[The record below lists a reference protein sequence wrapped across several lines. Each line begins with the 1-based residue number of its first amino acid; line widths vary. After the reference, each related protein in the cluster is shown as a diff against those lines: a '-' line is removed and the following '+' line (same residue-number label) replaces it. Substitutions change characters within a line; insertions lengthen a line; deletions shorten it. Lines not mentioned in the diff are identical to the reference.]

1 MKKLSFFVTT
11 ALLFCGLLLHAQEAT
26 TGTIID
32 AAGVPIPGATI
43 IISGTSEGTTTDFDG
58 NFSISAEQ
66 GAVLE
71 FSSIG
76 FETQMVTLSGQDN
89 LTIALQDS
97 VNQLDEIIVTGYG
110 KQARGKLTGSVATV
124 NVKDA
129 VKVPV
134 VNAAE
139 ILQGRVSGVT
149 VVSNGQPGSAP
160 SVRIRGYGTPNNNDP
175 LYIIDGVQ
183 TNDAFVLNSINPSDI
198 DQINVLKD
206 GAAAVY
212 GARASNGVVVI
223 TTKTGKGTQ
232 GTKVSLEIS
241 TGMSVAT
248 NLPSLLNAQ
257 QLGDVLFQSQRND
270 AITNNTPS
278 ASISHPQYG
287 SGAGGASAVV
297 PGKLIGTPAG
307 ISATVDPNG
316 TDWLGA
322 IFQAAPTQQL
332 SLSVA
337 NGSEDSSSLFSL
349 SYLKREGVQ
358 IETGYERVGL
368 RANSEYKVGSIWTV
382 GQHANI
388 TLDEERGGNQVQQA
402 LRSSPLIPLR
412 DDDGA
417 FAGIYS
423 TALGVGNALSP
434 YATLIRGKDN
444 YNKSLRVIA
453 DVFVQAQITKDLTF
467 KSSFGG
473 QNRYFNRRSYSPSTP
488 EGETGGPQTL
498 QEFGFNQYEW
508 VWTNTLSY
516 STTFGSD
523 HSLDAFVGYEANKQF
538 YKGNEITRATFLFE
552 TPEYYTLATAT
563 GTPIVVPGS
572 TGSNSNSLV
581 SAFASANYSFKDKYL
596 LTTTLRKDETSRFLK
611 DQQGKL
617 FTSASIGWV
626 IDKESFF
633 NSSVI
638 DNLKLRASY
647 GELGN
652 QELPAS
658 NPGDNISGL
667 NEDQSFYSFTGQRG
681 SVTPGA
687 ILQSV
692 GNPLLTWETSVSK
705 NIGLDFG
712 LLSGRIRGSIE
723 YFDISTENL
732 IVRDNAKI
740 SSTAIDA
747 GAPFTNFGE
756 VNNKGVDFDI
766 VYADETN
773 SGFNYEVAFNLS
785 SYKNTVV
792 SLIGSK
798 GGVPISGDG
807 NRSGNPTRSEVGQ
820 PISTFYGRQVTGIHQ
835 TGPLAGR
842 LKYLDIDSAARDGVP
857 DGIIDDND
865 RTIIGSPHPDFTYG
879 ININMEYKNF
889 DLMMFWNGSQGNDIY
904 NYSKL
909 FTDLPYFVNGNR
921 STRVLD
927 AWTPANPS
935 NTQPALS
942 NSISNSEGQVNSFYV
957 EDGSYLRLKTLQL
970 GYTFSDVK
978 IKDAGVDSIRLYLSG
993 ANLLTFTDYDGLDPE
1008 VSSNNALTIGVDSGT
1023 YPLARITTVGLNIN
1037 F

>member
-1 MKKLSFFVTT
+1 MKKLSFIVTT
-11 ALLFCGLLLHAQEAT
+11 TLLFCGMLLQAQQAT

-32 AAGVPIPGATI
+32 ADGVPIPGATV

-58 NFSISAEQ
+58 NFSISAES

-76 FETQMVTLSGQDN
+76 FETQMVTLSGQSN
-89 LTIALQDS
+89 LTIALEDS
-97 VNQLDEIIVTGYG
+97 VSQLDEIIVTGYG

-223 TTKTGKGTQ
+223 TTKTGRGTQ

-248 NLPSLLNAQ
+248 NLPGLLNAQ
-257 QLGDVLFQSQRND
+257 QLGDVLFDSKRND
-270 AITNNTPS
+270 GS
-278 ASISHPQYG
+278 ASPSHPQYG
-287 SGAGGASAVV
+287 SGATAVV
-297 PGKLIGTPAG
+297 PGSLIGAPQPT
-307 ISATVDPNG
+307 TVNPNG

-322 IFQAAPTQQL
+322 IFQSAPTQQL

-368 RANSEYKVGSIWTV
+368 RANSEYKVGNIWTV

-388 TLDEERGGNQVQQA
+388 TLDEERGGNQIETA

-412 DDDGA
+412 DDNGA

-423 TALGVGNALSP
+423 TSLGLGNATSP
-434 YATLIRGKDN
+434 YATLIRGKDD

-453 DVFVQAQITKDLTF
+453 DIFVQAQITKDLTF

-488 EGETGGPQTL
+488 EAETGGSQTL
-498 QEFGFNQYEW
+498 TEIGFNQYEW
-508 VWTNTLSY
+508 VWTNTLNY

-538 YKGNEITRATFLFE
+538 YKGNQITRATFLFE
-552 TPEYYTLATAT
+552 TPSYYTLATGT
-563 GTPIVVPGS
+563 GTPIVVPGA

-581 SAFASANYSFKDKYL
+581 SSFASANYSFKDKYL
-596 LTTTLRKDETSRFLK
+596 LTATLRKDETSRFSPEN
-611 DQQGKL
+611 QGKL
-617 FTSASIGWV
+617 FSSASIGWV

-658 NPGDNISGL
+658 NPDVDISGL

-687 ILQSV
+687 ILLSV
-692 GNPLLTWETSVSK
+692 GNKDLTWETSVSK

-723 YFDISTENL
+723 YFDISTKDL

-747 GAPFTNFGE
+747 GAPFVNFGE

-792 SLIGSK
+792 SLVGDTPINGIPYNRTGAITRSDIGR
-798 GGVPISGDG
+798 PIS
-807 NRSGNPTRSEVGQ
+807 S
-820 PISTFYGRQVTGIHQ
+820 FYGRQFTGIFQ
-835 TGPLAGR
+835 TAAEASASGQDEAAPGR
-842 LKYLDIDSAARDGVP
+842 FKYAEVDGVAGVN
-857 DGIIDDND
+857 DGD
-865 RTIIGSPHPDFTYG
+865 REYIGSPHPDFTYG

-889 DLMMFWNGSQGNDIY
+889 DLMMFWNGSQGNDIF
-904 NYSKL
+904 NRTKI
-909 FTDLPYFVNGNR
+909 FTDFPTFFNGNR

-927 AWTPANPS
+927 AWTPANGS

-942 NSISNSEGQVNSFYV
+942 EGISNDEQLPNSFFI

-993 ANLLTFTDYDGLDPE
+993 ANLLTITDYTGMDPE
-1008 VSSNNALTIGVDSGT
+1008 IASNDALSLGVDLGT
-1023 YPLARITTVGLNIN
+1023 YPLARITTIGLNIN

>member
-1 MKKLSFFVTT
+1 
-11 ALLFCGLLLHAQEAT
+11 
-26 TGTIID
+26 
-32 AAGVPIPGATI
+32 
-43 IISGTSEGTTTDFDG
+43 
-58 NFSISAEQ
+58 
-66 GAVLE
+66 
-71 FSSIG
+71 
-76 FETQMVTLSGQDN
+76 
-89 LTIALQDS
+89 
-97 VNQLDEIIVTGYG
+97 
-110 KQARGKLTGSVATV
+110 
-124 NVKDA
+124 
-129 VKVPV
+129 
-134 VNAAE
+134 
-139 ILQGRVSGVT
+139 
-149 VVSNGQPGSAP
+149 
-160 SVRIRGYGTPNNNDP
+160 
-175 LYIIDGVQ
+175 
-183 TNDAFVLNSINPSDI
+183 LNSINPSDI

-223 TTKTGKGTQ
+223 TTKSGKGTQ
-232 GTKVSLEIS
+232 GSKVSLEIS
-241 TGMSVAT
+241 TGMSVAS
-248 NLPSLLNAQ
+248 NLPDLLNAQ
-257 QLGDVLFQSQRND
+257 QLGDVIFQSKRND
-270 AITNNTPS
+270 GN
-278 ASISHPQYG
+278 ASPSHPQYG
-287 SGAGGASAVV
+287 SGASAVV
-297 PGKLIGTPAG
+297 PGSLIGAPQPT
-307 ISATVDPNG
+307 TVNPNG

-322 IFQAAPTQQL
+322 IFQSAPTQQL

-337 NGSEDSSSLFSL
+337 NGTEDSNSLFSL
-349 SYLKREGVQ
+349 SYLKREGIQ

-388 TLDEERGGNQVQQA
+388 TLDEERGGNQTQAA

-412 DDDGA
+412 DDNGA

-423 TALGVGNALSP
+423 TSLGIGNVTSP
-434 YATLIRGKDN
+434 YATLIRGKDD

-488 EGETGGPQTL
+488 EAETGGSQTL

-516 STTFGSD
+516 ATTFGSD

-552 TPEYYTLATAT
+552 TPDYYTLATAT
-563 GTPIVVPGS
+563 GTPIVVPGA

-581 SAFASANYSFKDKYL
+581 SSFASANYSFKDKYL
-596 LTTTLRKDETSRFLK
+596 LSTTLRKDATSRFLK
-611 DQQGKL
+611 DKQGKL

-692 GNPLLTWETSVSK
+692 GNKNLTWETSVSK

-723 YFDISTENL
+723 YFDISTKDL

-792 SLIGSK
+792 SLVGDTPVAGAVNRAGS
-798 GGVPISGDG
+798 V
-807 NRSGNPTRSEVGQ
+807 TRSQAGQ
-820 PISTFYGRQVTGIHQ
+820 PISSFYGRQVTGIQQ
-835 TGPLAGR
+835 TGADAGR
-842 LKYLDIDSAARDGVP
+842 LQYAELDGVAGIN
-857 DGIIDDND
+857 DGD
-865 RTIIGSPHPDFTYG
+865 RTFIGSPHPDFTYG

-904 NYSKL
+904 NYSKI
-909 FTDLPYFVNGNR
+909 FTDFPTFFNGNR

-927 AWTPANPS
+927 AWTPANGS

-942 NSISNSEGQVNSFYV
+942 EGISNSETQANSFFV

-978 IKDAGVDSIRLYLSG
+978 IKNAGVDSIRLYLSG

-1008 VSSNNALTIGVDSGT
+1008 VSSSSALTIGVDEGT
-1023 YPLARITTVGLNIN
+1023 YPLPRITTVGLNIN

>member
-1 MKKLSFFVTT
+1 MKKISFFVTT
-11 ALLFCGLLLHAQEAT
+11 VLLFCGLLLHAQQAT

-32 AAGVPIPGATI
+32 ADGIPIPGATV

-58 NFSISAEQ
+58 NFSISAES

-76 FETQMVTLSGQDN
+76 FETQMVTVSGQTN
-89 LTIALQDS
+89 LTVALQDS
-97 VNQLDEIIVTGYG
+97 ATQLDEIIVTGYG

-160 SVRIRGYGTPNNNDP
+160 SVRIRGYGTPNSNDP

-223 TTKTGKGTQ
+223 TTKSGKGTQ
-232 GTKVSLEIS
+232 GSKVSLEIS

-248 NLPSLLNAQ
+248 NLPDLLNAQ
-257 QLGDVLFQSQRND
+257 QHGDMLLQSKRND
-270 AITNNTPS
+270 GSPNPS
-278 ASISHPQYG
+278 HSQYG
-287 SGAGGASAVV
+287 SGASAVV
-297 PGKLIGTPAG
+297 PGSLIGAPVPT
-307 ISATVDPNG
+307 TVNPNG

-322 IFQAAPTQQL
+322 IFQSAPTQQL

-337 NGSEDSSSLFSL
+337 NGTEDSSSLFSL

-388 TLDEERGGNQVQQA
+388 TLDEERAGNQIETA

-412 DDDGA
+412 DDNGD

-423 TALGVGNALSP
+423 TGLNLGNATSP
-434 YATLIRGKDN
+434 YATLIRGKDD

-453 DVFVQAQITKDLTF
+453 DIFVQAQITKDLTF

-473 QNRYFNRRSYSPSTP
+473 QNRYFNRRAYSPSTP
-488 EGETGGPQTL
+488 EAETGGSQTL
-498 QEFGFNQYEW
+498 TEIGFNQYEW
-508 VWTNTLSY
+508 VWTNTLNY

-538 YKGNEITRATFLFE
+538 YKGNQITRANFLFE
-552 TPEYYTLATAT
+552 TPSYYTLATGT
-563 GTPIVVPGS
+563 GTPIVVPGA

-581 SAFASANYSFKDKYL
+581 SSFASANYSFKDKYL
-596 LTTTLRKDETSRFLK
+596 LSTTLRKDATSRFSEK
-611 DQQGKL
+611 NQGKL
-617 FTSASIGWV
+617 FSSASIGWV

-658 NPGDNISGL
+658 NPDVDISGL

-687 ILQSV
+687 ILLSV
-692 GNPLLTWETSVSK
+692 GNTDLTWETSVSK

-723 YFDISTENL
+723 YFDISTKDL

-740 SSTAIDA
+740 GSTAIDA
-747 GAPFTNFGE
+747 GAPFVNFGE

-792 SLIGSK
+792 SLVGDVAVN
-798 GGVPISGDG
+798 GADFNRTGVITRSDVGRPIS
-807 NRSGNPTRSEVGQ
+807 S
-820 PISTFYGRQVTGIHQ
+820 FYGRRFTGIIQ
-835 TGPLAGR
+835 TAAEASASGQDEAAPGR
-842 LKYLDIDSAARDGVP
+842 FKYAEIDGVA
-857 DGIIDDND
+857 GIND
-865 RTIIGSPHPDFTYG
+865 SDREFIGSPHPDFTYG

-889 DLMMFWNGSQGNDIY
+889 DLMMFWNGSQGNDIF
-904 NYSKL
+904 NRTKI
-909 FTDLPYFVNGNR
+909 FTDFPTFFNGNR

-927 AWTPANPS
+927 AWTPANGS

-942 NSISNSEGQVNSFYV
+942 ETITNAEQLPNSFFV

-978 IKDAGVDSIRLYLSG
+978 IKNAGVDSIRLYLSG
-993 ANLLTFTDYDGLDPE
+993 ANLLTITDYTGMDPE
-1008 VSSNNALTIGVDSGT
+1008 IASNDALSLGVDLGT
-1023 YPLARITTVGLNIN
+1023 YPLARITTIGLNIN

>member
-1 MKKLSFFVTT
+1 MKKISFFVTT
-11 ALLFCGLLLHAQEAT
+11 VLLFCGMLLHAQEAT
-26 TGTIID
+26 TGTVID
-32 AAGVPIPGATI
+32 ADGVPIPGATVI
-43 IISGTSEGTTTDFDG
+43 IAGTSEGTTTDFDG
-58 NFSISAEQ
+58 NFSISADS

-76 FETQMVTLSGQDN
+76 FETQMVTLSGQSN

-97 VNQLDEIIVTGYG
+97 VSQLDEIIVTGYG

-160 SVRIRGYGTPNNNDP
+160 SVRIRGYGTPNSNDP

-198 DQINVLKD
+198 EQINVLKD

-223 TTKTGKGTQ
+223 TTKSGRGTQ

-241 TGMSVAT
+241 TGMSVAS
-248 NLPSLLNAQ
+248 NLPDLLNAQ
-257 QLGDVLFQSQRND
+257 QLGDVLFQSKRND
-270 AITNNTPS
+270 GN
-278 ASISHPQYG
+278 ASPSHPQYG
-287 SGAGGASAVV
+287 SGASAVV
-297 PGKLIGTPAG
+297 PGSLIGAPQPT
-307 ISATVDPNG
+307 TVNPNG

-322 IFQAAPTQQL
+322 IFQSAPTQQL

-337 NGSEDSSSLFSL
+337 NGTEDSSSLFSL

-382 GQHANI
+382 GQHANV
-388 TLDEERGGNQVQQA
+388 TLDEERGGNQIQAA

-412 DDDGA
+412 DDNGA

-423 TALGVGNALSP
+423 TSLGIGNVNTP
-434 YATLIRGKDN
+434 YATLIRGKDD

-453 DVFVQAQITKDLTF
+453 DIYLQAQITKDLSF

-488 EGETGGPQTL
+488 EAETGGSQTL
-498 QEFGFNQYEW
+498 NEQGFNQYEW
-508 VWTNTLSY
+508 VWTNTLNY
-516 STTFGSD
+516 NTTFGSD

-538 YKGNEITRATFLFE
+538 YKGNQITRATFLFE
-552 TPEYYTLATAT
+552 TPDYYTLATGT
-563 GTPIVVPGS
+563 GTPIVVPGG
-572 TGSNSNSLV
+572 TQANSNSLV
-581 SAFASANYSFKDKYL
+581 SAFASANYSYKDKYL
-596 LTTTLRKDETSRFLK
+596 LSTTLRKDETSRFSPEN
-611 DQQGKL
+611 QGKL

-658 NPGDNISGL
+658 NPDVNISGL
-667 NEDQSFYSFTGQRG
+667 NEDQSFYSFTGARG
-681 SVTPGA
+681 SVVPGA
-687 ILQSV
+687 ILLSV
-692 GNPLLTWETSVSK
+692 GNQNLTWETSVSK

-723 YFDISTENL
+723 YFDISTKDL
-732 IVRDNAKI
+732 IVRDNSLI

-747 GAPFTNFGE
+747 GAPFVNFGE

-785 SYKNTVV
+785 SYENTVV
-792 SLIGSK
+792 SLVGDTPITGNSSYR
-798 GGVPISGDG
+798 GGAV
-807 NRSGNPTRSEVGQ
+807 TRSEIGQ
-820 PISTFYGRQVTGIHQ
+820 PISSFYGRQVTGIQQ
-835 TGPLAGR
+835 TGPDAGR
-842 LKYLDIDSAARDGVP
+842 LEYAEIDGVAGIN
-857 DGIIDDND
+857 DGD
-865 RTIIGSPHPDFTYG
+865 RTVIGSPHPDFTYG

-904 NYSKL
+904 NYSKI
-909 FTDLPYFVNGNR
+909 FTDFPTFFNGNR

-927 AWTPANPS
+927 AWTPANGS

-942 NSISNSEGQVNSFYV
+942 ESISNSETQPNSFFV

-978 IKDAGVDSIRLYLSG
+978 IKNAGVDSIRLYLSG

-1008 VSSNNALTIGVDSGT
+1008 VASNSALTIGVDEGT
-1023 YPLARITTVGLNIN
+1023 YPLPRITTVGLNIN

>member
-1 MKKLSFFVTT
+1 MKKISFFVTT
-11 ALLFCGLLLHAQEAT
+11 ALLFCGLLLHAQQAT

-32 AAGVPIPGATI
+32 ADGTPIPGATVM
-43 IISGTSEGTTTDFDG
+43 ISGTSEGTTTDFDG
-58 NFSISAEQ
+58 NFSISAET

-76 FETQMVTLSGQDN
+76 FETQMVTLSGQSN

-97 VNQLDEIIVTGYG
+97 VSQLDEIIVTGYG

-160 SVRIRGYGTPNNNDP
+160 SVRIRGYGTPNSNDP

-198 DQINVLKD
+198 EQINVLKD

-223 TTKTGKGTQ
+223 TTKSGRGTQ

-241 TGMSVAT
+241 TGMSVAS
-248 NLPSLLNAQ
+248 NLPDLLNAQ
-257 QLGDVLFQSQRND
+257 QLGDVLFQSKRND
-270 AITNNTPS
+270 GN
-278 ASISHPQYG
+278 ASPSHPQYG
-287 SGAGGASAVV
+287 SGASAVV
-297 PGKLIGTPAG
+297 PGTLIGAPQPT
-307 ISATVDPNG
+307 TVNPNG

-322 IFQAAPTQQL
+322 IFQSAPTQQL

-337 NGSEDSSSLFSL
+337 NGTEDSSSLFSL

-382 GQHANI
+382 GQHANV
-388 TLDEERGGNQVQQA
+388 TLDEERGGNQIQAA

-412 DDDGA
+412 DDNGA

-423 TALGVGNALSP
+423 TSLGIGNVNTP
-434 YATLIRGKDN
+434 YATLIRGKDD

-453 DVFVQAQITKDLTF
+453 DIYLQAQITKDLSF

-488 EGETGGPQTL
+488 EAETGGSQTL
-498 QEFGFNQYEW
+498 NEQGFNQYEW
-508 VWTNTLSY
+508 VWTNTLNY
-516 STTFGSD
+516 NTTFGSD

-538 YKGNEITRATFLFE
+538 YKGNQITRATFLFE
-552 TPEYYTLATAT
+552 TPDYYTLATGT
-563 GTPIVVPGS
+563 GTPIVVPGG
-572 TGSNSNSLV
+572 TQANSNSLV
-581 SAFASANYSFKDKYL
+581 SAFASANYSYKDKYL
-596 LTTTLRKDETSRFLK
+596 LSTTLRKDETSRFSPEN
-611 DQQGKL
+611 QGKL

-658 NPGDNISGL
+658 NPDVNISGL
-667 NEDQSFYSFTGQRG
+667 NEDQSFYSFTGARG

-687 ILQSV
+687 ILLSV
-692 GNPLLTWETSVSK
+692 GNQNLTWETSVSK

-723 YFDISTENL
+723 YFDISTKDL
-732 IVRDNAKI
+732 IVRDNSLI

-747 GAPFTNFGE
+747 GAPFVNFGE

-792 SLIGSK
+792 SLVGDTPIAGNSSYR
-798 GGVPISGDG
+798 GGAV
-807 NRSGNPTRSEVGQ
+807 TRSEVGQ
-820 PISTFYGRQVTGIHQ
+820 PISSFYGRQVTGIQQ
-835 TGPLAGR
+835 TGADAGR
-842 LKYLDIDSAARDGVP
+842 LQYAEIDGVAGIN
-857 DGIIDDND
+857 DGD
-865 RTIIGSPHPDFTYG
+865 RTVIGSPHPDFTYG

-904 NYSKL
+904 NYSKI
-909 FTDLPYFVNGNR
+909 FTDFPTFFNGNR

-927 AWTPANPS
+927 AWTPANGS

-942 NSISNSEGQVNSFYV
+942 ESITNSETQPNSFFV

-978 IKDAGVDSIRLYLSG
+978 IKNAGVDSIRLYLSG
-993 ANLLTFTDYDGLDPE
+993 ANLITFTDYDGLDPE
-1008 VSSNNALTIGVDSGT
+1008 VASNSALTIGVDEGT
-1023 YPLARITTVGLNIN
+1023 YPLPRITTVGLNIN

>member
-1 MKKLSFFVTT
+1 MKKISFFVTT
-11 ALLFCGLLLHAQEAT
+11 ALLFCGLLLHAQQAT

-58 NFSISAEQ
+58 NFSISAES

-76 FETQMVTLSGQDN
+76 FETQMVTLSGQSN
-89 LTIALQDS
+89 LTVSLQDS
-97 VNQLDEIIVTGYG
+97 VSQLDEIIVTGYG

-232 GTKVSLEIS
+232 GSKVSLEIS

-248 NLPSLLNAQ
+248 NLPDLLNAQ
-257 QLGDVLFQSQRND
+257 QHGDMLFRSSIND
-270 AITNNTPS
+270 GNTP
-278 ASISHPQYG
+278 SHPQYG
-287 SGAGGASAVV
+287 SGATAVV
-297 PGKLIGTPAG
+297 PGSLLGTPAG
-307 ISATVDPNG
+307 ISTTVDPNG

-322 IFQAAPTQQL
+322 IFQSAPTQQL
-332 SLSVA
+332 SLSIA

-388 TLDEERGGNQVQQA
+388 TLDEERGGNQIQAA

-412 DDDGA
+412 DNDGA

-423 TALGVGNALSP
+423 TSLGIGNVDSP
-434 YATLIRGKDN
+434 YAKLIRGKDD

-516 STTFGSD
+516 ATTFGSD

-596 LTTTLRKDETSRFLK
+596 LTTTLRKDETSRFSPEN
-611 DQQGKL
+611 QGKL

-638 DNLKLRASY
+638 NNLKLRASY

-658 NPGDNISGL
+658 NPDVNISGL

-723 YFDISTENL
+723 YFDISTQDL
-732 IVRDNAKI
+732 IVRDNSLI

-747 GAPFTNFGE
+747 GAPFVNFGE

-773 SGFNYEVAFNLS
+773 SGFNYEVAFNIS

-792 SLIGSK
+792 SLVGDT
-798 GGVPISGDG
+798 PISG
-807 NRSGNPTRSEVGQ
+807 SGGYRGGEVTRSEAGQ
-820 PISTFYGRQVTGIHQ
+820 PISSFYGRQVTGIQQ
-835 TGPLAGR
+835 TGTDAGR
-842 LKYLDIDSAARDGVP
+842 LQYADIDGIAGINDG
-857 DGIIDDND
+857 D
-865 RTIIGSPHPDFTYG
+865 RTYIGSPHPDFTYG

-904 NYSKL
+904 NYSKI
-909 FTDLPYFVNGNR
+909 FTDFPTFVNGNR

-927 AWTPANPS
+927 AWTPANLS
-935 NTQPALS
+935 KTQPALS
-942 NSISNSEGQVNSFYV
+942 GGVKNSETQPNSFFV

-1008 VSSNNALTIGVDSGT
+1008 VASNNALNIGVDSGT

>member
-1 MKKLSFFVTT
+1 MRKTLINKLYFMKKISFFVTT
-11 ALLFCGLLLHAQEAT
+11 ALLFCGLLLHAQQAT
-26 TGTIID
+26 TGTVVD
-32 AAGVPIPGATI
+32 ADGLPIPGATV
-43 IISGTSEGTTTDFDG
+43 IISGTSEGTTSDFDG
-58 NFSISAEQ
+58 NFSISAES

-76 FETQMVTLSGQDN
+76 FETQMVTLSGQNN

-97 VNQLDEIIVTGYG
+97 VSQLDEIIVTGYG

-160 SVRIRGYGTPNNNDP
+160 RVRIRGYGTPNNNDP

-223 TTKTGKGTQ
+223 TTKSGKGSQ
-232 GTKVSLEIS
+232 GTKVSLELS
-241 TGMSVAT
+241 TGMSVAS
-248 NLPSLLNAQ
+248 NLPDLLNAQ
-257 QLGDVLFQSQRND
+257 QLGDVLFQSKRND
-270 AITNNTPS
+270 GN
-278 ASISHPQYG
+278 ASPSHPQYG
-287 SGAGGASAVV
+287 SGSTAVV
-297 PGKLIGTPAG
+297 PGSLIGAPVAT
-307 ISATVDPNG
+307 TVDPNG

-322 IFQAAPTQQL
+322 IFQTAPTQQL

-337 NGSEDSSSLFSL
+337 NGTEDSSSLFSL
-349 SYLKREGVQ
+349 SYLKRDGVQ

-382 GQHANI
+382 GQHANV
-388 TLDEERGGNQVQQA
+388 TLDEERGGNQIETA

-412 DDDGA
+412 DNNGD

-423 TALGVGNALSP
+423 TSLGLGNANTP
-434 YATLIRGKDN
+434 YATLIRGKDD

-453 DVFVQAQITKDLTF
+453 DIYLEAQITEDLSF

-488 EGETGGPQTL
+488 EAETGGSQTL
-498 QEFGFNQYEW
+498 NEQGFNQYEW
-508 VWTNTLSY
+508 VWTNTLNY
-516 STTFGSD
+516 NTTFGSD

-538 YKGNEITRATFLFE
+538 YKGNQITRATFLFE
-552 TPEYYTLATAT
+552 TPEYYTLATGT
-563 GTPIVVPGS
+563 GTPIVVPGG
-572 TGSNSNSLV
+572 TQANSNSLV
-581 SAFASANYSFKDKYL
+581 SAFASANYSYKDKYL
-596 LTTTLRKDETSRFLK
+596 LTATVRKDETSRFSPEN
-611 DQQGKL
+611 QGKL

-633 NSSVI
+633 NSSFI

-658 NPGDNISGL
+658 NPDVNISGL
-667 NEDQSFYSFTGQRG
+667 NEDQSFYSFTGARG
-681 SVTPGA
+681 SATPGA
-687 ILQSV
+687 ILLSV
-692 GNPLLTWETSVSK
+692 GNPNLTWETSVST

-723 YFDISTENL
+723 YFDISTKDL
-732 IVRDNAKI
+732 IVRDNSLI
-740 SSTAIDA
+740 GSTAIDA
-747 GAPFTNFGE
+747 GAPFVNFGE

-766 VYADETN
+766 VYADEMD

-792 SLIGSK
+792 SLVGDNPITGDSYYR
-798 GGVPISGDG
+798 GGAV
-807 NRSGNPTRSEVGQ
+807 TRSEVGQ

-835 TGPLAGR
+835 TGALAGR
-842 LKYLDIDSAARDGVP
+842 LQYADIDGVA
-857 DGIIDDND
+857 GINDSD
-865 RTIIGSPHPDFTYG
+865 RTVIGSPHPDFTYG

-904 NYSKL
+904 NYSKIYSD
-909 FTDLPYFVNGNR
+909 FPTFFDGNR

-927 AWTPANPS
+927 AWTAANGS

-942 NSISNSEGQVNSFYV
+942 ESITNSETQPNSFFV
-957 EDGSYLRLKTLQL
+957 EDGSYLRLKTLQI

-1008 VSSNNALTIGVDSGT
+1008 VAGNNALTIGVDEGT
-1023 YPLARITTVGLNIN
+1023 YPLPQITTVGLNIN

>member
-1 MKKLSFFVTT
+1 MKKISFFVTT
-11 ALLFCGLLLHAQEAT
+11 ALLFCGLLLHAQQAT

-32 AAGVPIPGATI
+32 ADGTPIPGATVM
-43 IISGTSEGTTTDFDG
+43 ISGTSEGTTTDFDG
-58 NFSISAEQ
+58 NFSISAET

-76 FETQMVTLSGQDN
+76 FETQMVTLSGQSN

-97 VNQLDEIIVTGYG
+97 VSQLDEIIVTGYG

-160 SVRIRGYGTPNNNDP
+160 SVRIRGYGTPNSNDP

-198 DQINVLKD
+198 EQINVLKD

-223 TTKTGKGTQ
+223 TTKSGRGTQ

-241 TGMSVAT
+241 TGMSVAS
-248 NLPSLLNAQ
+248 NLPDLLNAQ
-257 QLGDVLFQSQRND
+257 QLGDVLFQSKRND
-270 AITNNTPS
+270 GN
-278 ASISHPQYG
+278 ASPSHPQYG
-287 SGAGGASAVV
+287 SGASAVV
-297 PGKLIGTPAG
+297 PGSLIGAPQPT
-307 ISATVDPNG
+307 TVNPNG

-322 IFQAAPTQQL
+322 IFQSAPTQQL

-337 NGSEDSSSLFSL
+337 NGTEDSSSLFSL

-382 GQHANI
+382 GQHANV
-388 TLDEERGGNQVQQA
+388 TLDEERGGNQIQAA

-412 DDDGA
+412 DDNGA

-423 TALGVGNALSP
+423 TSLGIGNVNTP
-434 YATLIRGKDN
+434 YATLIRGKDD

-453 DVFVQAQITKDLTF
+453 DIYLQAQITKDLSF

-488 EGETGGPQTL
+488 EAETGGSQTL
-498 QEFGFNQYEW
+498 NEQGFNQYEW
-508 VWTNTLSY
+508 VWTNTLNY
-516 STTFGSD
+516 NTTFGSD

-538 YKGNEITRATFLFE
+538 YKGNQITRATFLFE
-552 TPEYYTLATAT
+552 TPDYYTLATGT
-563 GTPIVVPGS
+563 GTPIVVPGG
-572 TGSNSNSLV
+572 TQANSNSLV
-581 SAFASANYSFKDKYL
+581 SAFASANYSYKDKYL
-596 LTTTLRKDETSRFLK
+596 LSTTLRKDETSRFSPEN
-611 DQQGKL
+611 QGKL

-658 NPGDNISGL
+658 NPDVNISGL
-667 NEDQSFYSFTGQRG
+667 NEDQSFYSFTGARG

-687 ILQSV
+687 ILLSV
-692 GNPLLTWETSVSK
+692 GNQNLTWETSVSK

-723 YFDISTENL
+723 YFDISTKDL
-732 IVRDNAKI
+732 IVRDNSLI

-747 GAPFTNFGE
+747 GAPFVNFGE

-792 SLIGSK
+792 SLVGDTPIAGNSSYR
-798 GGVPISGDG
+798 GGAV
-807 NRSGNPTRSEVGQ
+807 TRSEVGQ
-820 PISTFYGRQVTGIHQ
+820 PISSFYGRQVTGIQQ
-835 TGPLAGR
+835 TGADAGR
-842 LKYLDIDSAARDGVP
+842 LQYAEIDGVAGIN
-857 DGIIDDND
+857 DGD
-865 RTIIGSPHPDFTYG
+865 RTVIGSPHPDFTYG

-904 NYSKL
+904 NYSKI
-909 FTDLPYFVNGNR
+909 FTDFPTFFNGNR

-927 AWTPANPS
+927 AWTPANGS

-942 NSISNSEGQVNSFYV
+942 ESITNSETQPNSFFV

-978 IKDAGVDSIRLYLSG
+978 IKNAGVDSIRLYLSG

-1008 VSSNNALTIGVDSGT
+1008 VASNSALTIGVDEGT
-1023 YPLARITTVGLNIN
+1023 YPLPRITTVGLNIN

>member
-1 MKKLSFFVTT
+1 MFIVLKPMRKTLINKLYFMKKISFFVTT
-11 ALLFCGLLLHAQEAT
+11 ALLFCGLLLHAQQAT
-26 TGTIID
+26 TGTIVD
-32 AAGVPIPGATI
+32 ADGLPIPGATV
-43 IISGTSEGTTTDFDG
+43 IISGTSEGTTSDFDG
-58 NFSISAEQ
+58 NFSISAES

-76 FETQMVTLSGQDN
+76 FETQMVTLSGQNN

-97 VNQLDEIIVTGYG
+97 VSQLDEIIVTGYG

-223 TTKTGKGTQ
+223 TTKSGKGSQ

-241 TGMSVAT
+241 TGMSVAS
-248 NLPSLLNAQ
+248 NLPDLLNAQ
-257 QLGDVLFQSQRND
+257 QLGDVLFQSKRND
-270 AITNNTPS
+270 GN
-278 ASISHPQYG
+278 ASPSHPQYG
-287 SGAGGASAVV
+287 SGSTAVV
-297 PGKLIGTPAG
+297 PGSLIGAPVPT
-307 ISATVDPNG
+307 TVDPNG

-322 IFQAAPTQQL
+322 IFQTAPTQQL

-337 NGSEDSSSLFSL
+337 NGTEDSSSLFSL
-349 SYLKREGVQ
+349 SYLKRDGVQ

-382 GQHANI
+382 GQHANV
-388 TLDEERGGNQVQQA
+388 TLDEERGGNQIETA

-412 DDDGA
+412 DNNGD

-423 TALGVGNALSP
+423 TSLGLGNANTP
-434 YATLIRGKDN
+434 YATLIRGKDD

-453 DVFVQAQITKDLTF
+453 DIYLEAQITKDLSF

-488 EGETGGPQTL
+488 EAETGGSQTL
-498 QEFGFNQYEW
+498 TEIGFNQYEW

-516 STTFGSD
+516 NTTFGSD
-523 HSLDAFVGYEANKQF
+523 HALDAFVGYEANKQF
-538 YKGNEITRATFLFE
+538 YKGNHIDRATFLFE
-552 TPEYYTLATAT
+552 TPSYYTLATGT
-563 GTPIVVPGS
+563 GTPIVVPGA
-572 TGSNSNSLV
+572 TGSSSNSLV

-596 LTTTLRKDETSRFLK
+596 LSATVRKDETSRFSPEN
-611 DQQGKL
+611 QGKL

-658 NPGDNISGL
+658 NPDVNISGL
-667 NEDQSFYSFTGQRG
+667 NEDQSFYSFTGTRG
-681 SVTPGA
+681 SATPGA
-687 ILQSV
+687 ILLSV
-692 GNPLLTWETSVSK
+692 GNKNLTWETSVST

-723 YFDISTENL
+723 YFDISTKDL
-732 IVRDNAKI
+732 IVRDNSLI
-740 SSTAIDA
+740 GSTAIDA
-747 GAPFTNFGE
+747 GAPFVNFGE
-756 VNNKGVDFDI
+756 VNNKGVDFEI
-766 VYADETN
+766 VYADEMD

-792 SLIGSK
+792 SLVGDTPITGDSYYR
-798 GGVPISGDG
+798 GGAV
-807 NRSGNPTRSEVGQ
+807 TRSEVGQ
-820 PISTFYGRQVTGIHQ
+820 PISTYYGRQVTGIHQ
-835 TGPLAGR
+835 TGDLAGR
-842 LKYLDIDSAARDGVP
+842 LKYEEIDGVAGIN
-857 DGIIDDND
+857 DGD
-865 RTIIGSPHPDFTYG
+865 RTVIGSPHPDFTYG

-904 NYSKL
+904 NYSKIYSD
-909 FTDLPYFVNGNR
+909 FPTFFNGNR

-927 AWTPANPS
+927 AWTPANGS

-942 NSISNSEGQVNSFYV
+942 ESITNSETQPNSFFV
-957 EDGSYLRLKTLQL
+957 EDGSYLRLKTLQI

-1008 VSSNNALTIGVDSGT
+1008 VAANNALTIGVDEGT
-1023 YPLARITTVGLNIN
+1023 YPLPQITTVGLNIN

>member
-1 MKKLSFFVTT
+1 MKKISFFVTT
-11 ALLFCGLLLHAQEAT
+11 ALLFCGLLLHAQQAT

-32 AAGVPIPGATI
+32 ADGTPIPGATV

-58 NFSISAEQ
+58 NFSISAET

-76 FETQMVTLSGQDN
+76 FETQMVTLSGQSN

-97 VNQLDEIIVTGYG
+97 VSQLDEIIVTGYG

-160 SVRIRGYGTPNNNDP
+160 SVRIRGYGTPNSNDP

-198 DQINVLKD
+198 EQINVLKD

-223 TTKTGKGTQ
+223 TTKSGRGTQ

-241 TGMSVAT
+241 TGMSVAS
-248 NLPSLLNAQ
+248 NLPDLLNAQ
-257 QLGDVLFQSQRND
+257 QLGDVLFQSKRND
-270 AITNNTPS
+270 GN
-278 ASISHPQYG
+278 ASPSHPQYG
-287 SGAGGASAVV
+287 SGASAVV
-297 PGKLIGTPAG
+297 PGSLIGAPQPT
-307 ISATVDPNG
+307 TVNPNG

-322 IFQAAPTQQL
+322 IFQSAPTQQL

-337 NGSEDSSSLFSL
+337 NGTEDSSSLFSL

-382 GQHANI
+382 GQHANV
-388 TLDEERGGNQVQQA
+388 TLDEERGGNQIETA

-412 DDDGA
+412 DNNGA

-423 TALGVGNALSP
+423 TSLGIGNVNTP
-434 YATLIRGKDN
+434 YATLIRGKDD

-453 DVFVQAQITKDLTF
+453 DIYLEAQITKDLSF

-488 EGETGGPQTL
+488 EAETGGSQTL
-498 QEFGFNQYEW
+498 NEQGFNQYEW
-508 VWTNTLSY
+508 VWTNTLNY
-516 STTFGSD
+516 NTTFGSD

-538 YKGNEITRATFLFE
+538 YKGNQITRATFLFE
-552 TPEYYTLATAT
+552 TPDYYTLATGT
-563 GTPIVVPGS
+563 GTPIVVPGG
-572 TGSNSNSLV
+572 TQANSNSLV
-581 SAFASANYSFKDKYL
+581 SAFASANYSYKDKYL
-596 LTTTLRKDETSRFLK
+596 LSTTLRKDETSRFSPEN
-611 DQQGKL
+611 QGKL

-658 NPGDNISGL
+658 NPDVNISGL
-667 NEDQSFYSFTGQRG
+667 NEDQSFYSFTGARG

-687 ILQSV
+687 ILLSV
-692 GNPLLTWETSVSK
+692 GNQNLTWETSVSK

-723 YFDISTENL
+723 YFDISTKDL
-732 IVRDNAKI
+732 IVRDNSLI

-747 GAPFTNFGE
+747 GAPFVNFGE

-792 SLIGSK
+792 SLVGDTPIAGNSSYR
-798 GGVPISGDG
+798 GGAV
-807 NRSGNPTRSEVGQ
+807 TRSEVGQ
-820 PISTFYGRQVTGIHQ
+820 PISSFYGRQVTGIQQ
-835 TGPLAGR
+835 TGADAGR
-842 LKYLDIDSAARDGVP
+842 LQYAEIDGVAGIN
-857 DGIIDDND
+857 DGD
-865 RTIIGSPHPDFTYG
+865 RTVIGSPHPDFTYG

-904 NYSKL
+904 NYSKI
-909 FTDLPYFVNGNR
+909 FTDFPTFFNGNR

-927 AWTPANPS
+927 AWTPANGS

-942 NSISNSEGQVNSFYV
+942 ESISNSETQPNSFFV

-978 IKDAGVDSIRLYLSG
+978 IKNAGVDSIRLYLSG

-1008 VSSNNALTIGVDSGT
+1008 VASNSALTIGVDEGT
-1023 YPLARITTVGLNIN
+1023 YPLPRITTVGLNIN

>member
-1 MKKLSFFVTT
+1 MKKISFFVTT
-11 ALLFCGLLLHAQEAT
+11 ALLFCGLLLHAQQAT

-32 AAGVPIPGATI
+32 ADGTPIPGATV

-58 NFSISAEQ
+58 NFSISAET

-76 FETQMVTLSGQDN
+76 FETQMVTLSGQSN

-97 VNQLDEIIVTGYG
+97 VSQLDEIIVTGYG

-160 SVRIRGYGTPNNNDP
+160 SVRIRGYGTPNSNDP

-223 TTKTGKGTQ
+223 TTKSGRGTQ

-241 TGMSVAT
+241 TGMSVAS
-248 NLPSLLNAQ
+248 NLPDLLNAQ
-257 QLGDVLFQSQRND
+257 QLGDVLFQSKRND
-270 AITNNTPS
+270 GN
-278 ASISHPQYG
+278 ASPSHPQYG
-287 SGAGGASAVV
+287 SGASAVV
-297 PGKLIGTPAG
+297 PGSLIGAPQPT
-307 ISATVDPNG
+307 TVNPNG

-322 IFQAAPTQQL
+322 IFQSAPTQQL

-337 NGSEDSSSLFSL
+337 NGTEDSSSLFSL

-388 TLDEERGGNQVQQA
+388 TLDEERGGNQIQAA

-412 DDDGA
+412 DNNGA

-423 TALGVGNALSP
+423 TSLGIGNVNTP
-434 YATLIRGKDN
+434 YATLIRGKDD

-453 DVFVQAQITKDLTF
+453 DIYLQAQITKDLSF

-473 QNRYFNRRSYSPSTP
+473 QNRYFNRRAYSPSTP
-488 EGETGGPQTL
+488 EAETGGSQTL
-498 QEFGFNQYEW
+498 SEFGFNQYEW
-508 VWTNTLSY
+508 VWTNTLNY
-516 STTFGSD
+516 NTTFGSD
-523 HSLDAFVGYEANKQF
+523 HSLDAFIGYEANKQF
-538 YKGNEITRATFLFE
+538 YKGNQITRATFLFE
-552 TPEYYTLATAT
+552 TPDYYTLATGT
-563 GTPIVVPGS
+563 GTPIVVPGG
-572 TGSNSNSLV
+572 TQANSNSLV
-581 SAFASANYSFKDKYL
+581 SAFASANYSYKDKYL
-596 LTTTLRKDETSRFLK
+596 LSTTLRKDETSRFSPEN
-611 DQQGKL
+611 QGKL

-658 NPGDNISGL
+658 NPDVNISGL
-667 NEDQSFYSFTGQRG
+667 NEDQSFYSFTGARG

-687 ILQSV
+687 ILLSV
-692 GNPLLTWETSVSK
+692 GNQNLTWETSVSK

-723 YFDISTENL
+723 YFDISTKDL
-732 IVRDNAKI
+732 IVRDNSLI

-747 GAPFTNFGE
+747 GAPFVNFGE

-773 SGFNYEVAFNLS
+773 SGFNYEGDTPIAGNS
-785 SYKNTVV
+785 SFRG
-792 SLIGSK
+792 GS
-798 GGVPISGDG
+798 V
-807 NRSGNPTRSEVGQ
+807 TRSEVGQ
-820 PISTFYGRQVTGIHQ
+820 PISSFYGRQVTGIQQ
-835 TGPLAGR
+835 TGADAGR
-842 LKYLDIDSAARDGVP
+842 LQYADIDGVA
-857 DGIIDDND
+857 GINDSD
-865 RTIIGSPHPDFTYG
+865 RTVIGSPHPDFTYG

-904 NYSKL
+904 NYSKI
-909 FTDLPYFVNGNR
+909 FTDFPTFFNGNR

-927 AWTPANPS
+927 AWTPANGS

-942 NSISNSEGQVNSFYV
+942 ESITNSETQPNSFFV

-993 ANLLTFTDYDGLDPE
+993 ANLLTITDYTGMDPE
-1008 VSSNNALTIGVDSGT
+1008 IASNDALSLGVDLGT
-1023 YPLARITTVGLNIN
+1023 YPIARITTIGLNIN

>member
-1 MKKLSFFVTT
+1 MRKTLINKLYFMKKISFFVTT
-11 ALLFCGLLLHAQEAT
+11 ALLFCGLLLHAQQAT
-26 TGTIID
+26 TGTVVD
-32 AAGVPIPGATI
+32 ADGLPIPGATV
-43 IISGTSEGTTTDFDG
+43 IISGTSEGTTSDFDG
-58 NFSISAEQ
+58 NFSISAES

-76 FETQMVTLSGQDN
+76 FETQMVTLSGQNN

-97 VNQLDEIIVTGYG
+97 VSQLDEIIVTGYG

-139 ILQGRVSGVT
+139 VLQGRVSGVT

-223 TTKTGKGTQ
+223 TTKSGKGSQ
-232 GTKVSLEIS
+232 GTKVSLELS
-241 TGMSVAT
+241 TGMSVAS
-248 NLPSLLNAQ
+248 NLPDLLNAQ
-257 QLGDVLFQSQRND
+257 QLGDVLFQSKRND
-270 AITNNTPS
+270 GN
-278 ASISHPQYG
+278 ASPSHPQYG
-287 SGAGGASAVV
+287 SGSTAVV
-297 PGKLIGTPAG
+297 PGSLIGAPVAT
-307 ISATVDPNG
+307 TVDPNG

-322 IFQAAPTQQL
+322 IFQTAPTQQL

-337 NGSEDSSSLFSL
+337 NGTEDSSSLFSL
-349 SYLKREGVQ
+349 SYLKRDGVQ

-382 GQHANI
+382 GQHANV
-388 TLDEERGGNQVQQA
+388 TLDEERGGNQIETA

-412 DDDGA
+412 DNNGD

-423 TALGVGNALSP
+423 TSLGLGNANTP
-434 YATLIRGKDN
+434 YATLIRGKDD

-453 DVFVQAQITKDLTF
+453 DIYLEAQITEDLSF

-488 EGETGGPQTL
+488 EAETGGSQTL
-498 QEFGFNQYEW
+498 NEQGFNQYEW
-508 VWTNTLSY
+508 VWTNTLNY
-516 STTFGSD
+516 NTTFGSD

-538 YKGNEITRATFLFE
+538 YKGNQITRATFLFE
-552 TPEYYTLATAT
+552 TPEYYTLATGT
-563 GTPIVVPGS
+563 GTPIVVPGG
-572 TGSNSNSLV
+572 TQANSNSLV
-581 SAFASANYSFKDKYL
+581 SAFASANYSYKDKYL
-596 LTTTLRKDETSRFLK
+596 LTATVRKDETSRFSPEN
-611 DQQGKL
+611 QGKL

-633 NSSVI
+633 NSSFI

-658 NPGDNISGL
+658 NPDVNISGL
-667 NEDQSFYSFTGQRG
+667 NEDQSFYSFTGARG
-681 SVTPGA
+681 SATPGA
-687 ILQSV
+687 ILLSV
-692 GNPLLTWETSVSK
+692 GNPNLTWETSVST

-723 YFDISTENL
+723 YFDISTKDL
-732 IVRDNAKI
+732 IVRDNSLI
-740 SSTAIDA
+740 GSTAIDA
-747 GAPFTNFGE
+747 GAPFVNFGE

-766 VYADETN
+766 VYADEMD

-792 SLIGSK
+792 SLVGD
-798 GGVPISGDG
+798 VPITGDSYYRG
-807 NRSGNPTRSEVGQ
+807 GAVTRSEVGQ

-835 TGPLAGR
+835 TGALAGR
-842 LKYLDIDSAARDGVP
+842 LQYADIDGVA
-857 DGIIDDND
+857 GINDSD
-865 RTIIGSPHPDFTYG
+865 RTVIGSPHPDFTYG

-904 NYSKL
+904 NYSKIYSD
-909 FTDLPYFVNGNR
+909 FPTFFDGNR

-927 AWTPANPS
+927 AWTAANGS

-942 NSISNSEGQVNSFYV
+942 ESITNSETQPNSFFV
-957 EDGSYLRLKTLQL
+957 EDGSYLRLKTLQI

-1008 VSSNNALTIGVDSGT
+1008 VAGNNALTIGVDEGT
-1023 YPLARITTVGLNIN
+1023 YPLPQITTVGLNIN

>member
-1 MKKLSFFVTT
+1 MKKISFFVTT
-11 ALLFCGLLLHAQEAT
+11 VLLFCGMLLHAQEAT
-26 TGTIID
+26 TGTVID
-32 AAGVPIPGATI
+32 ADGVPIPGATVI
-43 IISGTSEGTTTDFDG
+43 IAGTSEGTTTDFDG
-58 NFSISAEQ
+58 NFSISAET

-76 FETQMVTLSGQDN
+76 FETQMVTLSGQSN

-97 VNQLDEIIVTGYG
+97 VSQLDEIIVTGYG

-160 SVRIRGYGTPNNNDP
+160 SVRIRGYGTPNSNDP

-198 DQINVLKD
+198 EQINVLKD

-223 TTKTGKGTQ
+223 TTKSGRGTQ

-241 TGMSVAT
+241 TGMSVAS
-248 NLPSLLNAQ
+248 NLPDLLNAQ
-257 QLGDVLFQSQRND
+257 QLGDVLFQSKRND
-270 AITNNTPS
+270 GN
-278 ASISHPQYG
+278 ASPSHPQYG
-287 SGAGGASAVV
+287 SGASAVV
-297 PGKLIGTPAG
+297 PGSLIGAPQPT
-307 ISATVDPNG
+307 TVNPNG

-322 IFQAAPTQQL
+322 IFQSAPTQQL

-337 NGSEDSSSLFSL
+337 NGTEDSSSLFSL

-382 GQHANI
+382 GQHANV
-388 TLDEERGGNQVQQA
+388 TLDEERGGNQIQAA

-412 DDDGA
+412 DDNGA

-423 TALGVGNALSP
+423 TSLGIGNVNTP
-434 YATLIRGKDN
+434 YATLIRGKDD

-453 DVFVQAQITKDLTF
+453 DIYLEAQITKDLSF

-488 EGETGGPQTL
+488 EAETGGSQTL
-498 QEFGFNQYEW
+498 NEQGFNQYEW
-508 VWTNTLSY
+508 VWTNTLNY
-516 STTFGSD
+516 NTTFGSD

-538 YKGNEITRATFLFE
+538 YKGNQITRATFLFE
-552 TPEYYTLATAT
+552 TPDYYTLATGT
-563 GTPIVVPGS
+563 GTPIVVPGG
-572 TGSNSNSLV
+572 TQANSNSLV
-581 SAFASANYSFKDKYL
+581 SAFASANYSYKDKYL
-596 LTTTLRKDETSRFLK
+596 LSTTLRKDETSRFSPEN
-611 DQQGKL
+611 QGKL

-658 NPGDNISGL
+658 NPDVNISGL
-667 NEDQSFYSFTGQRG
+667 NEDQSFYSFTGARG
-681 SVTPGA
+681 SVVPGA
-687 ILQSV
+687 ILLSV
-692 GNPLLTWETSVSK
+692 GNQNLTWETSVSK

-723 YFDISTENL
+723 YFDISTKDL
-732 IVRDNAKI
+732 IVRDNSLI

-747 GAPFTNFGE
+747 GAPFVNFGE

-792 SLIGSK
+792 SLVGDTPIAGNSSYR
-798 GGVPISGDG
+798 GGAV
-807 NRSGNPTRSEVGQ
+807 TRSEIGQ
-820 PISTFYGRQVTGIHQ
+820 PISSFYGRQVTGIQQ
-835 TGPLAGR
+835 TGPDAGR
-842 LKYLDIDSAARDGVP
+842 LEYAEIDGVAGIN
-857 DGIIDDND
+857 DGD
-865 RTIIGSPHPDFTYG
+865 RTVIGSPHPDFTYG

-904 NYSKL
+904 NYSKI
-909 FTDLPYFVNGNR
+909 FTDFPTFFNGNR

-927 AWTPANPS
+927 AWTPANGS

-942 NSISNSEGQVNSFYV
+942 ESISNSETQPNSFFV

-978 IKDAGVDSIRLYLSG
+978 IKNAGVDSIRLYLSG

-1008 VSSNNALTIGVDSGT
+1008 VASNSALTIGVDEGT
-1023 YPLARITTVGLNIN
+1023 YPLPRITTVGLNIN

>member
-1 MKKLSFFVTT
+1 MKKISFFVTT
-11 ALLFCGLLLHAQEAT
+11 ALLFCGLLLHAQQAT

-32 AAGVPIPGATI
+32 ADGTPIPGATVM
-43 IISGTSEGTTTDFDG
+43 ISGTSEGTTTDFDG
-58 NFSISAEQ
+58 NFSISAET

-76 FETQMVTLSGQDN
+76 FETQMVTLSGQSN

-97 VNQLDEIIVTGYG
+97 VSQLDEIIVTGYG

-160 SVRIRGYGTPNNNDP
+160 SVRIRGYGTPNSNDP

-198 DQINVLKD
+198 EQINVLKD

-223 TTKTGKGTQ
+223 TTKSGRGTQ

-241 TGMSVAT
+241 TGMSVAS
-248 NLPSLLNAQ
+248 NLPDLLNAQ
-257 QLGDVLFQSQRND
+257 QLGDVLFQSKRND
-270 AITNNTPS
+270 GN
-278 ASISHPQYG
+278 ASPSHPQYG
-287 SGAGGASAVV
+287 SGASAVV
-297 PGKLIGTPAG
+297 PGSLIGAPQPT
-307 ISATVDPNG
+307 TVNPNG

-322 IFQAAPTQQL
+322 IFQSAPTQQL

-337 NGSEDSSSLFSL
+337 NGTEDSSSLFSL

-388 TLDEERGGNQVQQA
+388 TLDEERGGNQIQAA

-412 DDDGA
+412 DDNGA

-423 TALGVGNALSP
+423 TSLGIGNVNTP
-434 YATLIRGKDN
+434 YATLIRGKDD

-453 DVFVQAQITKDLTF
+453 DIYLQAQITKDLSF

-488 EGETGGPQTL
+488 EAETGGSQTL
-498 QEFGFNQYEW
+498 NEQGFNQYEW
-508 VWTNTLSY
+508 VWTNTLNY
-516 STTFGSD
+516 NTTFGSD

-538 YKGNEITRATFLFE
+538 YKGNQITRATFLFE
-552 TPEYYTLATAT
+552 TPDYYTLATGT
-563 GTPIVVPGS
+563 GTPIVVPGG
-572 TGSNSNSLV
+572 TQANSNSLV
-581 SAFASANYSFKDKYL
+581 SAFASANYSYKDKYL
-596 LTTTLRKDETSRFLK
+596 LSTTLRKDETSRFSPEN
-611 DQQGKL
+611 QGKL

-658 NPGDNISGL
+658 NPDVNISGL
-667 NEDQSFYSFTGQRG
+667 NEDQSFYSFTGARG

-687 ILQSV
+687 ILLSV
-692 GNPLLTWETSVSK
+692 GNQNLTWETSVSK

-723 YFDISTENL
+723 YFDISTKDL
-732 IVRDNAKI
+732 IVRDNSLI

-747 GAPFTNFGE
+747 GAPFVNFGE

-792 SLIGSK
+792 SLVGDTPIAGNSSYR
-798 GGVPISGDG
+798 GGAV
-807 NRSGNPTRSEVGQ
+807 TRSEVGQ
-820 PISTFYGRQVTGIHQ
+820 PISSFYGRQVTGIQQ
-835 TGPLAGR
+835 TGADAGR
-842 LKYLDIDSAARDGVP
+842 LQYAEIDGVAGIN
-857 DGIIDDND
+857 DGD
-865 RTIIGSPHPDFTYG
+865 RTVIGSPHPDFTYG

-904 NYSKL
+904 NYSKI
-909 FTDLPYFVNGNR
+909 FTDFPTFFNGNR

-927 AWTPANPS
+927 AWTPANGS

-942 NSISNSEGQVNSFYV
+942 ESITNSETQPNSFFV

-978 IKDAGVDSIRLYLSG
+978 IKNAGVDSIRLYLSG

-1008 VSSNNALTIGVDSGT
+1008 VASNSALTIGVDEGT
-1023 YPLARITTVGLNIN
+1023 YPLPRITTVGLNIN

>member
-1 MKKLSFFVTT
+1 MTT
-11 ALLFCGLLLHAQEAT
+11 ALLFCGLLLHAQQAT
-26 TGTIID
+26 TGTIVD
-32 AAGVPIPGATI
+32 ADGLPIPGATV
-43 IISGTSEGTTTDFDG
+43 IISGTSEGTTSDFDG
-58 NFSISAEQ
+58 NFSISAES

-76 FETQMVTLSGQDN
+76 FETQMVTLSGQNN

-97 VNQLDEIIVTGYG
+97 VSQLDEIIVTGYG

-223 TTKTGKGTQ
+223 TTKSGKGSQ

-241 TGMSVAT
+241 TGMSVAS
-248 NLPSLLNAQ
+248 NLPDLLNAQ
-257 QLGDVLFQSQRND
+257 QLGDVLFQSKRND
-270 AITNNTPS
+270 GN
-278 ASISHPQYG
+278 ASPSHPQYG
-287 SGAGGASAVV
+287 SGSTAVV
-297 PGKLIGTPAG
+297 PGSLIGAPVAT
-307 ISATVDPNG
+307 TVDPNG

-322 IFQAAPTQQL
+322 IFQTAPTQQL

-337 NGSEDSSSLFSL
+337 NGTEDSSSLFSL
-349 SYLKREGVQ
+349 SYLKRDGVQ

-382 GQHANI
+382 GQHANV
-388 TLDEERGGNQVQQA
+388 TLDEERGGNQIETA

-412 DDDGA
+412 DNNGD

-423 TALGVGNALSP
+423 TSLGLGNANTP
-434 YATLIRGKDN
+434 YATLIRGKDD

-453 DVFVQAQITKDLTF
+453 DIYLEAQITKDLSF

-488 EGETGGPQTL
+488 EAETGGSQTL
-498 QEFGFNQYEW
+498 NEQGFNQYEW
-508 VWTNTLSY
+508 VWTNTLNY
-516 STTFGSD
+516 NTTFGSD

-538 YKGNEITRATFLFE
+538 YKGNQITRATFLFE
-552 TPEYYTLATAT
+552 TPEYYTLATGT
-563 GTPIVVPGS
+563 GTPIVVPGG
-572 TGSNSNSLV
+572 TQANSNSLV

-596 LTTTLRKDETSRFLK
+596 LTATVRKDETSRFSPEN
-611 DQQGKL
+611 QGKL

-652 QELPAS
+652 QQLPAS
-658 NPGDNISGL
+658 NPDVNISGL
-667 NEDQSFYSFTGQRG
+667 NEDQSFYSFTGTRG
-681 SVTPGA
+681 SATPGA
-687 ILQSV
+687 ILLSV
-692 GNPLLTWETSVSK
+692 GNQNLTWETSVST

-723 YFDISTENL
+723 YFDISTNDL
-732 IVRDNAKI
+732 IVRDNSLI
-740 SSTAIDA
+740 GSTAIDA
-747 GAPFTNFGE
+747 GAPFVNFGE

-766 VYADETN
+766 VYADEMD

-792 SLIGSK
+792 SLVGDNPITGDSYFR
-798 GGVPISGDG
+798 GGAV
-807 NRSGNPTRSEVGQ
+807 TRSEVGQ

-835 TGPLAGR
+835 TGALAGR
-842 LKYLDIDSAARDGVP
+842 LQYADIDGVA
-857 DGIIDDND
+857 GINDSD
-865 RTIIGSPHPDFTYG
+865 RTVIGSPHPDFTYG

-904 NYSKL
+904 NYSKI
-909 FTDLPYFVNGNR
+909 FTDFPTFFNGNR

-927 AWTPANPS
+927 AWTAANGS

-942 NSISNSEGQVNSFYV
+942 ESITNSETQPNSFFV
-957 EDGSYLRLKTLQL
+957 EDGSYLRLKTLQI
-970 GYTFSDVK
+970 GYTFSDAK

-993 ANLLTFTDYDGLDPE
+993 ANLLTFTDYDVLDPE
-1008 VSSNNALTIGVDSGT
+1008 VAGNNALTIGVDQGT
-1023 YPLARITTVGLNIN
+1023 YPLPQITTVGLNIN

>member
-1 MKKLSFFVTT
+1 MRKTLINKLYFMKKISFFVTT
-11 ALLFCGLLLHAQEAT
+11 ALLFCGLLLHAQQAT
-26 TGTIID
+26 TGTVVD
-32 AAGVPIPGATI
+32 ADGLPIPGATV
-43 IISGTSEGTTTDFDG
+43 IISGTSEGTTSDFDG
-58 NFSISAEQ
+58 NFSISAES

-76 FETQMVTLSGQDN
+76 FETQMVTLSGQNN

-97 VNQLDEIIVTGYG
+97 VSQLDEIIVTGYG

-139 ILQGRVSGVT
+139 VLQGRVSGVT

-223 TTKTGKGTQ
+223 TTKSGKGSQ
-232 GTKVSLEIS
+232 GTKVSLELS
-241 TGMSVAT
+241 TGMSVAS
-248 NLPSLLNAQ
+248 NLPDLLNAQ
-257 QLGDVLFQSQRND
+257 QLGDVLFQSKRND
-270 AITNNTPS
+270 GN
-278 ASISHPQYG
+278 ASPSHPQYG
-287 SGAGGASAVV
+287 SGPTAVV
-297 PGKLIGTPAG
+297 PGSLIGAPVAT
-307 ISATVDPNG
+307 TVDPNG

-322 IFQAAPTQQL
+322 IFQTAPTQQL

-337 NGSEDSSSLFSL
+337 NGTEDSSSLFSL
-349 SYLKREGVQ
+349 SYLKRDGVQ

-382 GQHANI
+382 GQHANV
-388 TLDEERGGNQVQQA
+388 TLDEERGGNQIETA

-412 DDDGA
+412 DNNGD

-423 TALGVGNALSP
+423 TSLGLGNANTP
-434 YATLIRGKDN
+434 YATLIRGKDD

-453 DVFVQAQITKDLTF
+453 DIYLEAQITEDLSF

-488 EGETGGPQTL
+488 EAETGGSQTL
-498 QEFGFNQYEW
+498 NEQGFNQYEW
-508 VWTNTLSY
+508 VWTNTLNY
-516 STTFGSD
+516 NTTFGSD

-538 YKGNEITRATFLFE
+538 YKGNQITRATFLFE
-552 TPEYYTLATAT
+552 TPEYYTLATGT
-563 GTPIVVPGS
+563 GTPIVVPGG
-572 TGSNSNSLV
+572 TQANSNSLV
-581 SAFASANYSFKDKYL
+581 SAFASANYSYKDKYL
-596 LTTTLRKDETSRFLK
+596 LTATVRKDETSRFSPEN
-611 DQQGKL
+611 QGKL

-633 NSSVI
+633 NSSFI

-658 NPGDNISGL
+658 NPDVNISGL
-667 NEDQSFYSFTGQRG
+667 NEDQSFYSFTGARG
-681 SVTPGA
+681 SATPGA
-687 ILQSV
+687 ILLSV
-692 GNPLLTWETSVSK
+692 GNQNLTWETSVST

-723 YFDISTENL
+723 YFDISTKDL
-732 IVRDNAKI
+732 IVRDNSLI
-740 SSTAIDA
+740 GSTAIDA
-747 GAPFTNFGE
+747 GAPFVNFGE

-766 VYADETN
+766 VYADEMD

-792 SLIGSK
+792 SLVGDNPITGDSYYR
-798 GGVPISGDG
+798 GGAV
-807 NRSGNPTRSEVGQ
+807 TRSEVGQ

-835 TGPLAGR
+835 TGALAGR
-842 LKYLDIDSAARDGVP
+842 LQYADIDGVA
-857 DGIIDDND
+857 GINDSD
-865 RTIIGSPHPDFTYG
+865 RTVIGSPHPDFTYG

-904 NYSKL
+904 NYSKIYSD
-909 FTDLPYFVNGNR
+909 FPTFFNGNR

-927 AWTPANPS
+927 AWTAANGS

-942 NSISNSEGQVNSFYV
+942 ESITNSETQPNSFFV

-978 IKDAGVDSIRLYLSG
+978 IKNAGVDSIRLYLSG

-1008 VSSNNALTIGVDSGT
+1008 VASNSALTIGVDEGT
-1023 YPLARITTVGLNIN
+1023 YPLPRITTVGLNIN

>member
-1 MKKLSFFVTT
+1 MKKISFFVTT
-11 ALLFCGLLLHAQEAT
+11 ALLFCGLLLHAQQAT

-32 AAGVPIPGATI
+32 ADGTPIPGATVM
-43 IISGTSEGTTTDFDG
+43 ISGTSEGTTTDFDG
-58 NFSISAEQ
+58 NFSISAET

-76 FETQMVTLSGQDN
+76 FETQMVTLSGQSN

-97 VNQLDEIIVTGYG
+97 VSQLDEIIVTGYG

-160 SVRIRGYGTPNNNDP
+160 SVRIRGYGTPNSNDP

-198 DQINVLKD
+198 EQINVLKD

-223 TTKTGKGTQ
+223 TTKSGRGTQ

-241 TGMSVAT
+241 TGMSVAS
-248 NLPSLLNAQ
+248 NLPDLLNAQ
-257 QLGDVLFQSQRND
+257 QLGDVLFQSKRND
-270 AITNNTPS
+270 GN
-278 ASISHPQYG
+278 ASPSHPQYG
-287 SGAGGASAVV
+287 SGASAVV
-297 PGKLIGTPAG
+297 PGTLIGAPQPT
-307 ISATVDPNG
+307 TVNPNG

-322 IFQAAPTQQL
+322 IFQSAPTQQL

-337 NGSEDSSSLFSL
+337 NGTEDSSSLFSL

-382 GQHANI
+382 GQHANV
-388 TLDEERGGNQVQQA
+388 TLDEERGGNQIQAA

-412 DDDGA
+412 DDNGA

-423 TALGVGNALSP
+423 TSLGIGNVNTP
-434 YATLIRGKDN
+434 YATLIRGKDD

-453 DVFVQAQITKDLTF
+453 DIYLQAQITKDLSF

-488 EGETGGPQTL
+488 EAETGGSQTL
-498 QEFGFNQYEW
+498 NEQGFNQYEW
-508 VWTNTLSY
+508 VWTNTLNY
-516 STTFGSD
+516 NTTFGSD

-538 YKGNEITRATFLFE
+538 YKGNQITRATFLFE
-552 TPEYYTLATAT
+552 TPDYYTLATGT
-563 GTPIVVPGS
+563 GTPIVVPGG
-572 TGSNSNSLV
+572 TQANSNSLV
-581 SAFASANYSFKDKYL
+581 SAFASANYSYKDKYL
-596 LTTTLRKDETSRFLK
+596 LSTTLRKDETSRFSPEN
-611 DQQGKL
+611 QGKL

-658 NPGDNISGL
+658 NPDVNISGL
-667 NEDQSFYSFTGQRG
+667 NEDQSFYSFTGARG

-687 ILQSV
+687 ILLSV
-692 GNPLLTWETSVSK
+692 GNQNLTWETSVSK

-723 YFDISTENL
+723 YFDISTKDL
-732 IVRDNAKI
+732 IVRDNSLI

-747 GAPFTNFGE
+747 GAPFVNFGE

-792 SLIGSK
+792 SLVGDTPIAGNSSYR
-798 GGVPISGDG
+798 GGAV
-807 NRSGNPTRSEVGQ
+807 TRSEVGQ
-820 PISTFYGRQVTGIHQ
+820 PISSFYGRQVTGIQQ
-835 TGPLAGR
+835 TGADAGR
-842 LKYLDIDSAARDGVP
+842 LQYAEIDGVAGIN
-857 DGIIDDND
+857 DGD
-865 RTIIGSPHPDFTYG
+865 RTVIGSPHPDFTYG

-904 NYSKL
+904 NYSKI
-909 FTDLPYFVNGNR
+909 FTDFPTFFNGNR

-927 AWTPANPS
+927 AWTPANGS

-942 NSISNSEGQVNSFYV
+942 ESITNSETQPNSFFV

-978 IKDAGVDSIRLYLSG
+978 IKNAGVDSIRLYLSG

-1008 VSSNNALTIGVDSGT
+1008 VASNSALTIGVDEGT
-1023 YPLARITTVGLNIN
+1023 YPLPRITTVGLNIN